1 MRDDADRFRLPP
13 PAVSIP
19 LMAGRASSGPSRWTV
34 LWVIFIARTSMGYQ
48 FQSIGSIGPVLV
60 EHLVIDFAML
70 GTLIG
75 LYKFPGLFLAYPG
88 GLLGRRFGMKS
99 IAVLGLFL
107 MAAGGLVS
115 AWADSYALISSGRVI
130 AGTGAVLFNV
140 LSAALVANWFVNR
153 EITLAMAIY
162 VNSWP
167 FGIALGLATQALL
180 LEASSL
186 QTMLLITA
194 LLCAG
199 GWFGLLILNAEPR
212 ALAPAPISATGGQAQ
227 RLDAR
232 AFLLVTLGAIVW
244 MLFNA
249 GLILVVGFAPAFLVA
264 EGLSVTESG
273 LLTSVGT
280 WLGIAVIPIAG
291 FAIQRFGHANEA
303 MIALLLGG
311 ACIAAAIPWVDSWFI
326 IFALFGLIAWAPAG
340 PIVAL
345 PVAHLTA
352 QNRGVGMGLFFSYY
366 YLGMGVFPA
375 LAGWIR
381 DTTGSPGAPI
391 LFAASLFI
399 GAVLF
404 LGLLRLFEA
413 RLARAA

>member
-1 MRDDADRFRLPP
+1 MSGP
-13 PAVSIP
+13 
-19 LMAGRASSGPSRWTV
+19 GTSGPSRWTV
-34 LWVIFIARTSMGYQ
+34 LCVIFFARTSMGYQ
-48 FQSIGSIGPVLV
+48 FQSIGSVGPVLV
-60 EHLVIDFAML
+60 EYLLIDFAML

-75 LYKFPGLFLAYPG
+75 LYKFPGLFLAYPS
-88 GLLGRRFGMKS
+88 GLLGRRFGLKS
-99 IAVLGLFL
+99 VAVLGLFL

-115 AWADSYALISSGRVI
+115 AYADSYALISSGRVI

-140 LSAALVANWFVNR
+140 LSAALIANWFVSR

-167 FGIALGLATQALL
+167 LGIALGLATQALV
-180 LEASSL
+180 LEATSL
-186 QTMLLITA
+186 QTLMLIAA
-194 LLCAG
+194 LFCAA
-199 GWFGLLILNAEPR
+199 GWAGLLVLDAEPR
-212 ALAPAPISATGGQAQ
+212 AIGAASASATSSQAH

-232 AFLLVTLGAIVW
+232 AFLLVTLAAMVW

-249 GLILVVGFAPAFLVA
+249 GLILVVGFAPTLLVA
-264 EGLSVTESG
+264 EGLSVTDSG
-273 LLTSVGT
+273 LITSVGT
-280 WLGIAVIPIAG
+280 WLGIAAIPIAG
-291 FAIQRFGHANEA
+291 YAIQRFGHANEA

-311 ACIAAAIPWVDSWFI
+311 ACIAAAITWVESWLILFV
-326 IFALFGLIAWAPAG
+326 LFGLVAWAPAG

-352 QNRGVGMGLFFSYY
+352 QNRGLGMGLFFSYY
-366 YLGMGVFPA
+366 YLGMGLFPA

-413 RLARAA
+413 RQPRAAAG

>member
-1 MRDDADRFRLPP
+1 
-13 PAVSIP
+13 
-19 LMAGRASSGPSRWTV
+19 MAGQRSPGPSRWTV
-34 LWVIFIARTSMGYQ
+34 LCVIFIARTSMGYQ
-48 FQSIGSIGPVLV
+48 FQSIGSVGPVLI
-60 EHLVIDFAML
+60 EYLLIDFAML

-75 LYKFPGLFLAYPG
+75 LYKFPGLFLAYPS

-115 AWADSYALISSGRVI
+115 TYADSYALISSGRVI

-167 FGIALGLATQALL
+167 LGIALGLATQALV
-180 LEASSL
+180 LEATSL
-186 QTMLLITA
+186 QMMLLIAA
-194 LLCAG
+194 LFCAG
-199 GWFGLLILNAEPR
+199 GWLGLLILDAGPR
-212 ALAPAPISATGGQAQ
+212 AVAASPTPATTGQAHK
-227 RLDAR
+227 LDAR
-232 AFLLVTLGAIVW
+232 AFLLVTLAAMVW

-264 EGLSVTESG
+264 EGLPVTESG
-273 LLTSVGT
+273 LVTSVGT
-280 WLGIAVIPIAG
+280 WLGIAAIPIAG
-291 FAIQRFGHANEA
+291 FAVQRFGHANEA
-303 MIALLLGG
+303 MIALLLGA
-311 ACIAAAIPWVDSWFI
+311 ACIAAAIPWVDSWLI
-326 IFALFGLIAWAPAG
+326 IFVLFGLVAWAPAG
-340 PIVAL
+340 PIIAL

-366 YLGMGVFPA
+366 YLGMGLFPA
-375 LAGWIR
+375 IAGWIR

-399 GAVLF
+399 GALLF

-413 RLARAA
+413 RLAPAA

>member
-1 MRDDADRFRLPP
+1 MSKHDN
-13 PAVSIP
+13 
-19 LMAGRASSGPSRWTV
+19 SGPSRWTV
-34 LWVIFIARTSMGYQ
+34 LGVIFIARTSMGYQ
-48 FQSIGSIGPVLV
+48 FQSIGSVGPVLV
-60 EHLVIDFAML
+60 EYLLIDFAML

-75 LYKFPGLFLAYPG
+75 LYKFPGMFLAYPS
-88 GLLGRRFGMKS
+88 GLLGRRFGLKS

-115 AWADSYALISSGRVI
+115 AHADSYALISSGRLI

-140 LSAALVANWFVNR
+140 LSAALVANWFVHR

-167 FGIALGLATQALL
+167 LGIALGLATQALM
-180 LEASSL
+180 LEATSL
-186 QTMLLITA
+186 QMMMLIAA
-194 LLCAG
+194 LFCAI
-199 GWFGLLILNAEPR
+199 GWSGLLVLDAEPR
-212 ALAPAPISATGGQAQ
+212 TVTLPRAAPSGGPEH

-232 AFLLVTLGAIVW
+232 AFLLVTLAAMVW
-244 MLFNA
+244 MLYNA
-249 GLILVVGFAPAFLVA
+249 GLILVVGFVPSFLVA

-273 LLTSVGT
+273 LITSVGT
-280 WLGIAVIPIAG
+280 WLGIAAIPIAG
-291 FAIQRFGHANEA
+291 FTIQRFGHANEA
-303 MIALLLGG
+303 MIVLLSAA
-311 ACIAAAIPWVDSWFI
+311 ACIAAAIPWVDSWLI
-326 IFALFGLIAWAPAG
+326 IFVLFGLIAWAPAG

-352 QNRGVGMGLFFSYY
+352 QNRGLGMGLFFSYY
-366 YLGMGVFPA
+366 YLGMGLFPA

-381 DTTGSPGAPI
+381 DSTGSPAAPI

-413 RLARAA
+413 RQPTGAAG

>member
-1 MRDDADRFRLPP
+1 
-13 PAVSIP
+13 
-19 LMAGRASSGPSRWTV
+19 
-34 LWVIFIARTSMGYQ
+34 MGYQ
-48 FQSIGSIGPVLV
+48 FQSIGSVGPVLI
-60 EHLVIDFAML
+60 EYLLIDFAML

-75 LYKFPGLFLAYPG
+75 LYKFPGLFLAYPS

-115 AWADSYALISSGRVI
+115 AYADSYALISSGRVI

-167 FGIALGLATQALL
+167 LGIALGLATQALV
-180 LEASSL
+180 LEATSL
-186 QTMLLITA
+186 QMMLLIAA
-194 LLCAG
+194 LFCAG
-199 GWFGLLILNAEPR
+199 GWLGLLILDAGPR
-212 ALAPAPISATGGQAQ
+212 AVTASPTPATTGQAHK
-227 RLDAR
+227 LDAR
-232 AFLLVTLGAIVW
+232 AFLLVTLAAMVW

-249 GLILVVGFAPAFLVA
+249 GLILVVGFTPAFLVA
-264 EGLSVTESG
+264 EGLPVTESG
-273 LLTSVGT
+273 LITSVGT
-280 WLGIAVIPIAG
+280 WLGIAAIPIAG
-291 FAIQRFGHANEA
+291 FAVQRFGHANEA
-303 MIALLLGG
+303 MIALLLGA
-311 ACIAAAIPWVDSWFI
+311 ACIAAAIPWVDSWLI
-326 IFALFGLIAWAPAG
+326 IFVLFGLVAWAPAG
-340 PIVAL
+340 PIIAL

-366 YLGMGVFPA
+366 YLGMGLFPA

-399 GAVLF
+399 GALLF

-413 RLARAA
+413 RLAPAT